1 MNRIKKLRNERN
13 LTLVELG
20 EQLNLPNWNIKQI

>member
-13 LTLVELG
+13 LTLVELC